1 MAQAP
6 KTPTLA
12 KQPIGNLKAGGFV
25 GDACDAEATCRPG
38 LHCLGVYGDGQGA
51 YPQGMCSTICP
62 KDTCYDDAAYPYS
75 RCVSWKH
82 ESEAIC
88 MIGCN
93 DQGRCDRPGYECD
106 RVDRSDG
113 EGTRYVCVPRPG
125 SAANALASARVEGT
139 AQAPP
144 GTVSLPSM
152 IGTLRGTPAE
162 FGVSSLLPP
171 ARPAPEAIQLGEAQ
185 ANQDADDL
193 PPLADP
199 TAPAD
204 PEGGGTAAADEGAP
218 ATTAAAGD
226 DASHAAHTEEVPEVT
241 ATSAPRETSNVLS
254 VTIIVVVALITLVS
268 IIRML
273 TTGRVGGVLR
283 TMRDAADDET
293 PLERIRREA
302 RKRRVR
308 SGAVDDRPEVRV
320 SRRNP
325 TRPLRGMSTHVGAA
339 TEQPPVIPRDE
350 AVARK
355 IIPEPPPEPAPIE
368 APPAPEP
375 PPEPEPAGPALF
387 TAEQLGSYGA
397 TPSMLPAVPR
407 RDAPVRP
414 ADWMA
419 PPDPEHPLMDVG
431 RPLATKLWAGAK
443 AARAFGAPRATSL
456 HDQLPTL
463 IEMDEFVAPL
473 PIDIV
478 LQLLDEL
485 LEHAES
491 LRQRKGYEAI
501 VYIETDPRQTWFR
514 RGPEGK
520 IRIQYAV
527 DAFAKPALATDAMR
541 RKGFSPAMKVSDAHL
556 LSLVHLGRYLLGS
569 VAPDDVFLTIDA
581 LSAASARFS
590 DEERQLVEFLLAPE
604 EHEQLQRVAS
614 SRQRDG
620 GGAPSTSTAAGQAAA
635 GPVEDLLPC
644 PSCASE
650 VRVGDLACRHC
661 GTPLHPRPA
670 FCSACGTRNVL
681 LADGSPQRCLNMS
694 CDEELLH
701 GATRADVE
709 GRRLTII
716 AELLASFDEFRKL
729 PAHGGQER
737 YEATTQGR
745 RVEVWQLSGERGTV
759 LVEDDRPHYGLSDL
773 VTLPSRVVE
782 RSGVQFVIYDP
793 PATTRHPLYT
803 LGGERLAERLLELL
817 EELHGAKLRAAALA
831 VEDLS
836 VSESG
841 EVCLLHGHILRSATA
856 PTPRVVD
863 ARFVAPELA
872 RQALATERSDLYTA
886 AAIWFFVMTGE
897 LPNSASP
904 TDTHDAFLGV
914 PERIVEL
921 MQQCLHSD
929 APDRPE
935 SARHV
940 LTQLR
945 RRRRLTDLV

>member
-6 KTPTLA
+6 KNPSLA
-12 KQPIGNLKAGGFV
+12 KQPIENLKAGGFV
-25 GDACDAEATCRPG
+25 GDACGADATCRPG
-38 LHCLGVYGDGQGA
+38 LHCLGVFGDGQGA

-75 RCVSWKH
+75 RCVAWKH

-125 SAANALASARVEGT
+125 SAANALAAARVEGT
-139 AQAPP
+139 VQAPP
-144 GTVSLPSM
+144 GTVSLPSI

-185 ANQDADDL
+185 A
-193 PPLADP
+193 LADAEAAAA
-199 TAPAD
+199 TS
-204 PEGGGTAAADEGAP
+204 GGGQAAASEGASANTAAGGED
-218 ATTAAAGD
+218 ATTA
-226 DASHAAHTEEVPEVT
+226 HTAEAPGAN
-241 ATSAPRETSNVLS
+241 ATPPPRETSQVLS
-254 VTIIVVVALITLVS
+254 ITIIVVVALITLIS

-283 TMRDAADDET
+283 NMRQAADDET

-302 RKRRVR
+302 RKRRVQ
-308 SGAVDDRPEVRV
+308 SGAPEDRPEVRV

-325 TRPLRGMSTHVGAA
+325 TRPIRGMTTTHVGAA
-339 TEQPPVIPRDE
+339 IEQSPVIPREE
-350 AVARK
+350 AIARK
-355 IIPEPPPEPAPIE
+355 IIPEPPEPEPVE
-368 APPAPEP
+368 EPPAQEP
-375 PPEPEPAGPALF
+375 PPAPEPEPAGPALF
-387 TAEQLGSYGA
+387 TPEQLGSYGEA
-397 TPSMLPAVPR
+397 PSLVPAAPLR
-407 RDAPVRP
+407 NPPVRP

-443 AARAFGAPRATSL
+443 AARAFGAPRAL
-456 HDQLPTL
+456 AVHDQLPTL
-463 IEMDEFVAPL
+463 IDMDEFVAPL

-485 LEHAES
+485 LEHAEL

-520 IRIQYAV
+520 IRIQYAA
-527 DAFAKPALATDAMR
+527 DAFSKPALATDAMR
-541 RKGFSPAMKVSDAHL
+541 RKGFNPSMKVSDAHL

-569 VAPDDVFLTIDA
+569 VAPDDIFLTIDA

-620 GGAPSTSTAAGQAAA
+620 GGAPSTSTAGVVAPAS

-670 FCSACGTRNVL
+670 FCSVCGTRNVL

-694 CDEELLH
+694 CDAELLH

-729 PAHGGQER
+729 PAHAGQER

-745 RVEVWQLSGERGTV
+745 RVEVWQLAGERGTV

-773 VTLPSRVVE
+773 VTLPSRVVD

-793 PATTRHPLYT
+793 PAATRHPLYT
-803 LGGERLAERLLELL
+803 LGGELLAERILVLL

-897 LPNSASP
+897 LPSEGSSTAA
-904 TDTHDAFLGV
+904 HEAFLGV
-914 PERIVEL
+914 PERTVEL
-921 MQQCLHSD
+921 MQQCLQAE

-935 SARHV
+935 SARYV